1 MPESL
6 SRSALLIIDMQRD
19 FCSAGGYAAQAGP
32 DVTRLSSV
40 IADICSVREA
50 S

>member
-1 MPESL
+1 MPDAVY
-6 SRSALLIIDMQRD
+6 RSALLIIDMQRD

-32 DVTRLSSV
+32 DVARLSSV
-40 IADICSVREA
+40 IADICSMLDP